1 MDMHESQLRAF
12 FSWIW
17 RNLPATSPGFW
28 GVCVSGSGV
37 AASLCSWALSWPPKM
52 KMRNT
57 MCFYSLKKRVI
68 SDKKYSEQRLDVL
81 SSLVLAENALSG
93 PSTKERRLVV
103 SLALC
108 VGTQMV
114 CWEKSVVDGV
124 LLSPFF
130 FIWFSAWHWNLSLS
144 GRKRSKTRS
153 CFRCS
158 LCWRS

>member
-1 MDMHESQLRAF
+1 MFL
-12 FSWIW
+12 
-17 RNLPATSPGFW
+17 
-28 GVCVSGSGV
+28 
-37 AASLCSWALSWPPKM
+37 
-52 KMRNT
+52 
-57 MCFYSLKKRVI
+57 CFYSLKKRVI

-130 FIWFSAWHWNLSLS
+130 FFFI
-144 GRKRSKTRS
+144 
-153 CFRCS
+153 
-158 LCWRS
+158 